1 MSVGANPFRNGL
13 SPLTETISKDSGD
26 DTITIGSYSDYG
38 KFRYSHFIL
47 NHLLEKDEFEV
58 IKKDGSDL
66 SDMSADDSGSK
77 STKSKISIET
87 LVEPLPE
94 GILPKFLRI
103 FWHLLEGWT
112 MEYDENGNPVYI
124 HAETQNQ
131 TYDDPR
137 ITLKSSQTAQSPQLS
152 ASSSNEAPAK
162 QKKVFKY

>member
-94 GILPKFLRI
+94 GILRNFSEFSDILKVGQWNMMKMETLYI
-103 FWHLLEGWT
+103 F
-112 MEYDENGNPVYI
+112 M
-124 HAETQNQ
+124 QK
-131 TYDDPR
+131 
-137 ITLKSSQTAQSPQLS
+137 LKTKLMMTPEL
-152 ASSSNEAPAK
+152 P
-162 QKKVFKY
+162 